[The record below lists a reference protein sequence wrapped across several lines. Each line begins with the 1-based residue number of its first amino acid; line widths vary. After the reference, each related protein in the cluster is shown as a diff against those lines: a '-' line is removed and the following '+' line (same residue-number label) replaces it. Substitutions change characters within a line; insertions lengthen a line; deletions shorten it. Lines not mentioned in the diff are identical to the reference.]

1 MWRAS
6 LVLVAL
12 AAGCGAEAPA
22 TVGDACRDFSECAAR
37 ASAACI
43 AAWPDG
49 YCTELACQT
58 GSCPS
63 GSRCAQG
70 LMFDGVPFESFC
82 LTTCTSTPDCRDGYS
97 CVDIAQAEDV
107 CVPENPR

>member
-12 AAGCGAEAPA
+12 AVGCSAEGPA
-22 TVGDACRDFSECAAR
+22 TVGDACLDFSECAAR

-70 LMFDGVPFESFC
+70 LMFDGVPC
-82 LTTCTSTPDCRDGYS
+82 DGYS

>member
-1 MWRAS
+1 MRRAS

-12 AAGCGAEAPA
+12 ALGCSAEAPA
-22 TVGDACRDFSECAAR
+22 SVGDPCADSTACAQRI
-37 ASAACI
+37 SAACI
-43 AAWPDG
+43 AVWPDG
-49 YCTELACQT
+49 YCTELACQP

-63 GSRCAQG
+63 GSRCVQG
-70 LMFDGVPFESFC
+70 LMFEGVPFESFC
-82 LTTCTSTPDCRDGYS
+82 LTTCTSNPDCREGYS